1 VLLLS
6 IFIAALLAFSISLIC
21 GGGAGLLLIP
31 ILGYVLP
38 AAQVPAALTTGTSV
52 SSISKIWLFYQ
63 NIRWQL
69 VRLFLPAAIPGVVLG
84 AWLLSYLNPMYIEL
98 CMAIFLVSNLPYV
111 FKKTSS
117 TEQRSLLPIWV
128 IRIVGLLAGLISGLT
143 GAVGVLFNHVY
154 FRCGLN
160 KEEIVATRAA
170 NEIILHIIKLFLY
183 VWLGLFTVNVLKLG
197 LVVAIAAVLATIIM
211 KIVLPRISLNI
222 FSKFGYSAMVI
233 AGLLMLNSAV
243 MRIQEAH
250 NPNIEIT
257 RVAKGFD
264 AAFSWNDLLYTI
276 EFKYG
281 EGFEFE
287 SIIAFTDLPIPKQAY
302 VLNNK
307 ADAKKIVIEKVYSL
321 KETSYEAYYYDSD
334 DQLVG
339 KIKFH

>member
-38 AAQVPAALTTGTSV
+38 AAQVPAALTIGTSI
-52 SSISKIWLFYQ
+52 SAISKIWLFYQ
-63 NIRWQL
+63 NIRWPL

-117 TEQRSLLPIWV
+117 TEQRSLLPSWV

-211 KIVLPRISLNI
+211 KVVLPRISLNI

-302 VLNNK
+302 VLNNQ

-321 KETSYEAYYYDSD
+321 KETSYEAYYYDSN
-334 DQLVG
+334 DQLVR